1 MKKNDKYEGTVTEVR
16 FPNKGIVCTPEGNV
30 TVKNVLPGQTVS
42 FILTKKKNDRL
53 EGRLLEVLKKSPVEV
68 DSPCPHFGECGGCIY
83 QKLPYEEELK
93 IKDSQVKKILDRAI
107 DGDYIYEGITPSPEN
122 EGYRNKMEYS
132 FGNEVIDGPL
142 TLGMHR
148 AGRFNDVITVDR
160 CIIADGDY
168 RLIIRKTLD
177 FFLERQ
183 IPFYRKHDEKGY
195 LRHLLVRK
203 GKKSGEILLLIET
216 TTQLDFDMG
225 EYADMLKS
233 LEEKGLAGTFAGILH
248 LKNDNTG
255 DSVKGENIEILYGR
269 DHFYDEVLGLR
280 FKITPFSFFQTNT
293 LGAEKLYSKA
303 REYALSFMDE
313 GEKGV
318 IFDLYSGTG
327 TIGQLMS
334 EAASKVIGVEI
345 VEEAV
350 EAAKKNKELNGLDNT
365 EFLAGDVLK
374 TLETVEEKP
383 DLIILDPPRDGCAPK
398 ALSKILDYGV
408 KNIIYISCKIT
419 SLERDLKP
427 IQEAGYR
434 VVKAAAVDMFPRTGG
449 VETVCL
455 LSKGDV
461 KSQKLRVEFSL
472 EDMDTDGF
480 KKGATYNAIRD
491 WIKEKYGYRV
501 TNLNIAQVKQKHGI
515 IEREN
520 YNKPKS
526 PDSKQPGC
534 LEEKVKAIEDAMRH
548 FQMI

>member
-1 MKKNDKYEGTVTEVR
+1 MKKNGIYEGTVTEVR
-16 FPNKGIVCTPEGNV
+16 FPNKGVVCTPEGNV
-30 TVKNVLPGQTVS
+30 TVKNVLPGQTIS

-53 EGRLLEVLKKSPVEV
+53 EGRLLEVLKKSPMEVE
-68 DSPCPHFGECGGCIY
+68 SSCPHFGECGGCIY
-83 QKLPYEEELK
+83 RKLPYEEELK

-148 AGRFNDVITVDR
+148 AGRFNDVVTVDG
-160 CIIADGDY
+160 CVIADGDY
-168 RLIIRKTLD
+168 RLVIRKTLD
-177 FFLERQ
+177 FFLERK

-225 EYADMLKS
+225 EYADMLIS
-233 LEEKGLAGTFAGILH
+233 LEKNGLEGRFAGILH

-255 DSVKGENIEILYGR
+255 DSVKGENIDILYGR
-269 DHFYDEVLGLR
+269 DYFYDEVLGLKFR
-280 FKITPFSFFQTNT
+280 ITPFSFFQTNT
-293 LGAEKLYSKA
+293 LGAEKLYLKA
-303 REYALSFMDE
+303 REYALSLIDE

-327 TIGQLMS
+327 TIGQIMS
-334 EAASKVIGVEI
+334 GAASKVIGIEI

-350 EAAKKNKELNGLDNT
+350 EAAKENAEMNGLDNT
-365 EFLAGDVLK
+365 VFLAGDVLK
-374 TLETVEEKP
+374 TLESVEEKP

-427 IQEAGYR
+427 IQEAGYS
-434 VVKAAAVDMFPRTGG
+434 VVRAAAVDMFPGTGG
-449 VETVCL
+449 VESCVL
-455 LSKGDV
+455 LERVSNRKADSYV
-461 KSQKLRVEFSL
+461 KLNVKM
-472 EDMDTDGF
+472 ED
-480 KKGATYNAIRD
+480 Y
-491 WIKEKYGYRV
+491 
-501 TNLNIAQVKQKHGI
+501 
-515 IEREN
+515 
-520 YNKPKS
+520 
-526 PDSKQPGC
+526 
-534 LEEKVKAIEDAMRH
+534 
-548 FQMI
+548 